1 MVNSNEEK
9 QPTDPLDELEIPPD
23 LDLLMTDYMDT
34 WKSKYENDSSNIIP
48 ALYGISAIACFYWQN
63 PNKLGSPNVTV
74 PFWAIE
80 ALSEG
85 FMKYHQAKGSG
96 RTTTLGEAFGLE
108 GGGQGITPILKKTF
122 KSDRNR
128 KIALSIAIKIDGGIS
143 VEEAVN
149 LVADEYDLSEKTI
162 WPIWSNNK
170 ELVQSSLKNFLTLK
184 TSGSDESD

>member
-1 MVNSNEEK
+1 
-9 QPTDPLDELEIPPD
+9 
-23 LDLLMTDYMDT
+23 
-34 WKSKYENDSSNIIP
+34 
-48 ALYGISAIACFYWQN
+48 
-63 PNKLGSPNVTV
+63 
-74 PFWAIE
+74 
-80 ALSEG
+80 
-85 FMKYHQAKGSG
+85 MKYHQAKGSG